1 MNMNLKLILAIIYIL
16 CLSIVLFVVFNYLD
30 LRELTNYSY
39 IKENTNFLLNYK
51 NNNIFVFSF
60 LFILISIFWVL
71 LLGFG
76 SPIAII
82 SGFLFGKW
90 IGTIITVFSFTVGSC
105 LLYILA
111 QYYFRDFIIKHFSK
125 KIERYKNLFH
135 KNELL
140 YFLIFRLSGGAG
152 IPFAIQNILPTI
164 FDMKIKNY
172 IISTFFGL
180 IPTLFIIC
188 SLGSG
193 VKNLIGESNSISY
206 KSVFTDPGIYWPLV
220 GFLILLM
227 ISFLCKKF
235 FFKKGDK
242 FHEK

>member
-1 MNMNLKLILAIIYIL
+1 MNMNLKLILATIYIL
-16 CLSIVLFVVFNYLD
+16 CLCIVLFIVFNYLD
-30 LRELTNYSY
+30 FKELTNYSY
-39 IKENTNFLLNYK
+39 IKDNTKLLLDYK
-51 NNNIFVFSF
+51 NNHIIFFTLIFAIFS
-60 LFILISIFWVL
+60 ICWIL

-76 SPIAII
+76 TPIAII

-90 IGTIITVFSFTVGSC
+90 IGTFIVILTFTIGSS

-111 QYYFRDFIIKHFSK
+111 QFYFRDFIIRHFSK
-125 KIERYKNLFH
+125 KIEKYKNLFH

-152 IPFAIQNILPTI
+152 IPFAIQNVLPTI

-180 IPTLFIIC
+180 IPTIFIIS

-193 VKNLIGESNSISY
+193 IKSVIGENNSISY
-206 KSVFTDPGIYWPLV
+206 KNIISDPEIHWPLI
-220 GFLILLM
+220 GFLIIL
-227 ISFLCKKF
+227 ITSFLCKKI
-235 FFKKGDK
+235 FFKKN
-242 FHEK
+242 

>member
-16 CLSIVLFVVFNYLD
+16 CLCIVLFIVFNYLD
-30 LRELTNYSY
+30 FKELTNYSY
-39 IKENTNFLLNYK
+39 IKDSTKLLSDYK
-51 NNNIFVFSF
+51 NNHIIFFTLIFAIFS
-60 LFILISIFWVL
+60 ICWIL

-76 SPIAII
+76 TPIAII

-90 IGTIITVFSFTVGSC
+90 IGTFIVILTFTIGSS

-111 QYYFRDFIIKHFSK
+111 QFYFRDFIIRHFSK
-125 KIERYKNLFH
+125 KIEKYKNLFH

-152 IPFAIQNILPTI
+152 IPFAIQNVLPAI

-180 IPTLFIIC
+180 IPTIFIIS

-193 VKNLIGESNSISY
+193 IKSVIGENNSISY
-206 KSVFTDPGIYWPLV
+206 KNIISDPEIYWPLI
-220 GFLILLM
+220 GFLIIL
-227 ISFLCKKF
+227 ITSFLCKKI
-235 FFKKGDK
+235 FFKKN
-242 FHEK
+242 

>member
-1 MNMNLKLILAIIYIL
+1 MNLKLILATIYIL
-16 CLSIVLFVVFNYLD
+16 CLCIVLFIVFNYLD
-30 LRELTNYSY
+30 FKELTNYSY
-39 IKENTNFLLNYK
+39 IKDSTKLLSDYK
-51 NNNIFVFSF
+51 NNHIIFFTLIFAIFS
-60 LFILISIFWVL
+60 ICWIL

-76 SPIAII
+76 TPIAII

-90 IGTIITVFSFTVGSC
+90 IGTFIVILTFTIGSS

-111 QYYFRDFIIKHFSK
+111 QFYFRDFIIRHFSK
-125 KIERYKNLFH
+125 KIEKYKNLFH

-180 IPTLFIIC
+180 IPTIFIIS

-193 VKNLIGESNSISY
+193 IKSVIGENNSISY
-206 KSVFTDPGIYWPLV
+206 KNIISDPEIYWPLI
-220 GFLILLM
+220 GFLIIL
-227 ISFLCKKF
+227 ITSFLCKKI
-235 FFKKGDK
+235 FFKKN
-242 FHEK
+242 

>member
-1 MNMNLKLILAIIYIL
+1 MNLKLILATIYIL
-16 CLSIVLFVVFNYLD
+16 CLCIVLFIVFNYLD
-30 LRELTNYSY
+30 FKELTNYSY
-39 IKENTNFLLNYK
+39 IKDNTKLLLDYK
-51 NNNIFVFSF
+51 NNHIIFFTLIFAIFS
-60 LFILISIFWVL
+60 ICWIL

-76 SPIAII
+76 TPIAII

-90 IGTIITVFSFTVGSC
+90 IGTFIVILTFTIGSS

-111 QYYFRDFIIKHFSK
+111 QFYFRDFIIRHFSK
-125 KIERYKNLFH
+125 KIEKYKNLFH

-152 IPFAIQNILPTI
+152 IPFAIQNVLPTI

-180 IPTLFIIC
+180 IPTIFIIS

-193 VKNLIGESNSISY
+193 IKSVIGENNSISY
-206 KSVFTDPGIYWPLV
+206 KNIISDPEIHWPLI
-220 GFLILLM
+220 GFLIIL
-227 ISFLCKKF
+227 ITSFLCKKI
-235 FFKKGDK
+235 FFKKN
-242 FHEK
+242 

>member
-16 CLSIVLFVVFNYLD
+16 CLCIVLFIVFNYLD
-30 LRELTNYSY
+30 FKELTNYSY
-39 IKENTNFLLNYK
+39 IKDSTKLLSDYK
-51 NNNIFVFSF
+51 NNHIIFFTLIFAIFS
-60 LFILISIFWVL
+60 ICWIL

-76 SPIAII
+76 TPIAII

-90 IGTIITVFSFTVGSC
+90 IGTFIVILTFTIGSS

-111 QYYFRDFIIKHFSK
+111 QFYFRDFIIRHFSK
-125 KIERYKNLFH
+125 KIEKYKNLFH

-152 IPFAIQNILPTI
+152 IPFAIQNVLPAI

-180 IPTLFIIC
+180 IPTIFIIS

-193 VKNLIGESNSISY
+193 IKSVIGENNSISY
-206 KSVFTDPGIYWPLV
+206 KNIISDPKIYWPLI
-220 GFLILLM
+220 GFLIIL
-227 ISFLCKKF
+227 ITSFLCKKI
-235 FFKKGDK
+235 FFKKN
-242 FHEK
+242 

>member
-16 CLSIVLFVVFNYLD
+16 CLCIVLFIVFNYLD
-30 LRELTNYSY
+30 FKELTNYSY
-39 IKENTNFLLNYK
+39 IKDSTKLLSDYK
-51 NNNIFVFSF
+51 NNHIIFFTLIFAIFS
-60 LFILISIFWVL
+60 ICWIL

-76 SPIAII
+76 TPIAII

-90 IGTIITVFSFTVGSC
+90 IGTFIVILTFTIGSS

-111 QYYFRDFIIKHFSK
+111 QFYFRDFIIRHFSK
-125 KIERYKNLFH
+125 KIEKYKNLFH

-180 IPTLFIIC
+180 IPTIFIIS

-193 VKNLIGESNSISY
+193 IKSVIGENNSISY
-206 KSVFTDPGIYWPLV
+206 KNIISDPEIYWPLI
-220 GFLILLM
+220 GFLIIL
-227 ISFLCKKF
+227 ITSFLCKKI
-235 FFKKGDK
+235 FFKKN
-242 FHEK
+242 

>member
-1 MNMNLKLILAIIYIL
+1 MNLKLILATIYIL
-16 CLSIVLFVVFNYLD
+16 CLCIVLFIVFNYLD
-30 LRELTNYSY
+30 FKELTNYSY
-39 IKENTNFLLNYK
+39 IKDNTKLLSDYK
-51 NNNIFVFSF
+51 NNHIIFFTLIFAIFS
-60 LFILISIFWVL
+60 ICWIL

-76 SPIAII
+76 TPIAII

-90 IGTIITVFSFTVGSC
+90 IGTFIVILTFTIGSS

-111 QYYFRDFIIKHFSK
+111 QFYFRDFIIRHFSK
-125 KIERYKNLFH
+125 KIEKYKNLFH

-152 IPFAIQNILPTI
+152 IPFAIQNVLPTI

-180 IPTLFIIC
+180 IPTIFIIS

-193 VKNLIGESNSISY
+193 IKSVIGENNSISY
-206 KSVFTDPGIYWPLV
+206 KNIISDPEIHWPLI
-220 GFLILLM
+220 GFLIIL
-227 ISFLCKKF
+227 ITSFLCKKI
-235 FFKKGDK
+235 FFKKN
-242 FHEK
+242 

>member
-1 MNMNLKLILAIIYIL
+1 MNMNLKLILATIYIL
-16 CLSIVLFVVFNYLD
+16 CLCIVLFIVFNYLD
-30 LRELTNYSY
+30 FKELTNYSY
-39 IKENTNFLLNYK
+39 IKDNTKLLSDYK
-51 NNNIFVFSF
+51 NNHIIFFTLIFAIFS
-60 LFILISIFWVL
+60 ICWIL

-76 SPIAII
+76 TPIAII

-90 IGTIITVFSFTVGSC
+90 IGTFIVILTFTIGSS

-111 QYYFRDFIIKHFSK
+111 QFYFRDFIIRHFSK
-125 KIERYKNLFH
+125 KIEKYKNLFH

-152 IPFAIQNILPTI
+152 IPFAIQNVLPTI

-180 IPTLFIIC
+180 IPTIFIIS

-193 VKNLIGESNSISY
+193 IKSVIGENNSISY
-206 KSVFTDPGIYWPLV
+206 KNIISDPEIHWPLI
-220 GFLILLM
+220 GFLIIL
-227 ISFLCKKF
+227 ITSFLCKKI
-235 FFKKGDK
+235 FFKKN
-242 FHEK
+242 

>member
-1 MNMNLKLILAIIYIL
+1 MNLKLILAIIYIL
-16 CLSIVLFVVFNYLD
+16 CLCIVLFIVFNYLD
-30 LRELTNYSY
+30 FKELTNYSY
-39 IKENTNFLLNYK
+39 IKDSTKLLSDYK
-51 NNNIFVFSF
+51 NNHIIFFTLIFAIFS
-60 LFILISIFWVL
+60 ICWIL

-76 SPIAII
+76 TPIAII

-90 IGTIITVFSFTVGSC
+90 IGTFIVILTFTIGSS

-111 QYYFRDFIIKHFSK
+111 QFYFRDFIIRHFSK
-125 KIERYKNLFH
+125 KIEKYKNLFH

-152 IPFAIQNILPTI
+152 IPFAIQNVLPAI

-180 IPTLFIIC
+180 IPTIFIIS

-193 VKNLIGESNSISY
+193 IKSVIGENNSISY
-206 KSVFTDPGIYWPLV
+206 KNIISDPEIYWPLI
-220 GFLILLM
+220 GFLIIL
-227 ISFLCKKF
+227 ITSFLCKKI
-235 FFKKGDK
+235 FFKKN
-242 FHEK
+242 

>member
-1 MNMNLKLILAIIYIL
+1 MNLKLILAIIYIL
-16 CLSIVLFVVFNYLD
+16 CLCIVLFIVFNYLD
-30 LRELTNYSY
+30 FKELTNYSY
-39 IKENTNFLLNYK
+39 IKDSTKLLSDYK
-51 NNNIFVFSF
+51 NNHIIFFTLIFAIFS
-60 LFILISIFWVL
+60 ICWIL

-76 SPIAII
+76 TPIAII

-90 IGTIITVFSFTVGSC
+90 IGTFIVILTFTIGSS

-111 QYYFRDFIIKHFSK
+111 QFYFRDFIIRHFSK
-125 KIERYKNLFH
+125 KIEKYKNLFH

-180 IPTLFIIC
+180 IPTIFIIS

-193 VKNLIGESNSISY
+193 IKSVIGENNSISY
-206 KSVFTDPGIYWPLV
+206 KNIISDPEIYWPLI
-220 GFLILLM
+220 GFLIIL
-227 ISFLCKKF
+227 ITSFLCKKI
-235 FFKKGDK
+235 FFKKN
-242 FHEK
+242 

>member
-1 MNMNLKLILAIIYIL
+1 MNMNLKLILATIYIL
-16 CLSIVLFVVFNYLD
+16 CLCIVLFIVFNYLD
-30 LRELTNYSY
+30 FKELTNYSY
-39 IKENTNFLLNYK
+39 IKDSTKLLSDYK
-51 NNNIFVFSF
+51 NNHIIFFTLIFAIFS
-60 LFILISIFWVL
+60 ICWIL

-76 SPIAII
+76 TPIAII

-90 IGTIITVFSFTVGSC
+90 IGTFIVILTFTIGSS

-111 QYYFRDFIIKHFSK
+111 QFYFRDFIIRHFSK
-125 KIERYKNLFH
+125 KIEKYKNLFH

-180 IPTLFIIC
+180 IPTIFIIS

-193 VKNLIGESNSISY
+193 IKSVIGENNSISY
-206 KSVFTDPGIYWPLV
+206 KNIISDPEIYWPLI
-220 GFLILLM
+220 GFLIIL
-227 ISFLCKKF
+227 ITSFLCKKI
-235 FFKKGDK
+235 FFKKN
-242 FHEK
+242 